1 MMPVI
6 QKPEVQYFIVVTFPT
21 GPCTRVNNSRYSYVC
36 ASLFSLALFLKLLY
50 DILGII

>member
-6 QKPEVQYFIVVTFPT
+6 QKHEVQYFIVVTFPT
-21 GPCTRVNNSRYSYVC
+21 GPCTGVNNSRYSYVC
-36 ASLFSLALFLKLLY
+36 ASLFSLELFLKLLY